1 MKSLVFHFYSNNR
14 VVSKTVTKD
23 GGPLL
28 SLNQVLMLTCYYVL
42 SLYNVIMQIGESYE
56 VRVFTFKALTQV
68 LKCAGDKKLKE
79 VQLCL
84 EGV

>member
-1 MKSLVFHFYSNNR
+1 M
-14 VVSKTVTKD
+14 
-23 GGPLL
+23 
-28 SLNQVLMLTCYYVL
+28 
-42 SLYNVIMQIGESYE
+42 YNVIMQIGESYE
-56 VRVFTFKALTQV
+56 VRAFTFIALTQV